1 MNKKSSCSTIS
12 GMEEQ
17 TKKPKNKFHMFK
29 HHLHNQEND
38 IEFRGPLS
46 YRHLRIIAWVCMMF
60 MALSV
65 VFTAFTKFKDSLE
78 TPATVFEYIG
88 ELALPLFLVANFSYI
103 LRNRKNIKKVILFY
117 GLAALGMMFVA
128 YGFLF
133 RYYFTM
139 TLRYNSDN
147 YELFS
152 VLLEV
157 ILNANVNKY
166 VFLNVFIDLFLCS
179 ASYFFLTY
187 QPKKFFKGKK
197 LILFRL
203 LVLLPIIYE
212 IGCIYVK
219 LHPLTSDTFYIHW
232 YIFPLLTTKP
242 PMLLLGFLI
251 LTIIFSF
258 RKRIYL
264 KKNQCGEEQYEK
276 FLKTNANSLH
286 FSIMTIAVLLFAV
299 IVDVIVFVIVT
310 SFMSNASGYE
320 LEVTAE
326 HVLKS
331 GLGKTIPVVIIFPIL
346 IFFSY
351 SREYEDK
358 IIDKIIPMA
367 GVALCG
373 LAAIESFVQ
382 IFASL

>member
-1 MNKKSSCSTIS
+1 
-12 GMEEQ
+12 
-17 TKKPKNKFHMFK
+17 
-29 HHLHNQEND
+29 
-38 IEFRGPLS
+38 
-46 YRHLRIIAWVCMMF
+46 
-60 MALSV
+60 
-65 VFTAFTKFKDSLE
+65 
-78 TPATVFEYIG
+78 
-88 ELALPLFLVANFSYI
+88 
-103 LRNRKNIKKVILFY
+103 
-117 GLAALGMMFVA
+117 
-128 YGFLF
+128 
-133 RYYFTM
+133 
-139 TLRYNSDN
+139 
-147 YELFS
+147 
-152 VLLEV
+152 
-157 ILNANVNKY
+157 
-166 VFLNVFIDLFLCS
+166 
-179 ASYFFLTY
+179 
-187 QPKKFFKGKK
+187 
-197 LILFRL
+197 
-203 LVLLPIIYE
+203 
-212 IGCIYVK
+212 
-219 LHPLTSDTFYIHW
+219 
-232 YIFPLLTTKP
+232 
-242 PMLLLGFLI
+242 MLLLGFLI